1 MLKEQ
6 SIRKLNF
13 KYMKKISLYM
23 LVLALFG
30 ISACQGNRNNNDR
43 DRMDSLE
50 SESPYMDDNIMDT
63 TGRDSLDS
71 VGTPLPPMPGVP
83 MD

>member
-1 MLKEQ
+1 
-6 SIRKLNF
+6 
-13 KYMKKISLYM
+13 MKKISLYM
-23 LVLALFG
+23 AITVLFG

-50 SESPYMDDNIMDT
+50 SESPYMDDNLGDT
-63 TGRDSLDS
+63 ISRDSLDS
-71 VGTPLPPMPGVP
+71 IGTPLPPMPGVP